1 MSSPPPVKRS
11 VHPPPVSP
19 DRRIRELDRQERL
32 VNAAAADALATS
44 SGDLAGEGLHARV
57 RKVRAQHTS
66 IRSPQDTGQG
76 REMNTYR
83 ADRASVGT
91 SPGHPA
97 NATGQQAAGAEHAS
111 STEEDSQSSTSTD
124 EEDDFEVFTGRSGSS
139 ASTVVDIRNYGRET
153 EFELGVRLS
162 EDGRTAHVD
171 IHRYRQRIRKE
182 YRNHADAIEITSR
195 NLFLTSEIIET
206 VVATALKHM
215 ADVCAIKHSF
225 VISLIYGIKLLGIDY
240 DVLSYRNK
248 PDSDNS
254 DDDEPVLAIVVA
266 TSTSYHLP

>member
-1 MSSPPPVKRS
+1 MGIS
-11 VHPPPVSP
+11 
-19 DRRIRELDRQERL
+19 
-32 VNAAAADALATS
+32 
-44 SGDLAGEGLHARV
+44 
-57 RKVRAQHTS
+57 
-66 IRSPQDTGQG
+66 
-76 REMNTYR
+76 
-83 ADRASVGT
+83 
-91 SPGHPA
+91 
-97 NATGQQAAGAEHAS
+97 
-111 STEEDSQSSTSTD
+111 
-124 EEDDFEVFTGRSGSS
+124 
-139 ASTVVDIRNYGRET
+139 
-153 EFELGVRLS
+153 
-162 EDGRTAHVD
+162 D

-266 TSTSYHLP
+266 TSTTVAVYDAPISTLTQAPTPPVSQQ